1 MNDMEQLV
9 NDGLKNR
16 YGEVWVAMNEE
27 EIAFK
32 IEQSFKLYD
41 MIVVEY
47 RENQSA
53 RNYNLMITAMLS
65 LQYWTQKRSNSFTIS
80 EDF

>member
-9 NDGLKNR
+9 NTSLKTE
-16 YGEVWVAMNEE
+16 YGEVWVAMDEE
-27 EIAFK
+27 EISTK
-32 IEQSFKLYD
+32 IEQSKKLYD
-41 MIVVEY
+41 IVVVDY
-47 RENQSA
+47 RDNQSA

>member
-1 MNDMEQLV
+1 MNDMEILV
-9 NDGLKNR
+9 NASLKTE
-16 YGEVWVAMNEE
+16 YGEVWVAMDEE
-27 EIAFK
+27 EISTK
-32 IEQSFKLYD
+32 IEQSRKLYD
-41 MIVVEY
+41 MVVIEY

>member
-9 NDGLKNR
+9 NTSLKAE

-27 EIAFK
+27 EISTK
-32 IEQSFKLYD
+32 IEQSKKLYD
-41 MIVVEY
+41 IVVVDY
-47 RENQSA
+47 RDNQSA

>member
-9 NDGLKNR
+9 NDGLKNK

-27 EIAFK
+27 DILFK
-32 IEQSFKLYD
+32 IEQSMKLYD

>member
-1 MNDMEQLV
+1 MNDMEELV
-9 NDGLKNR
+9 NTSLKAE

-27 EIAFK
+27 EISTK
-32 IEQSFKLYD
+32 LEQSKKLYD
-41 MIVVEY
+41 IVVVDY
-47 RENQSA
+47 RDNQSA

>member
-9 NDGLKNR
+9 NDGLKNK
-16 YGEVWVAMNEE
+16 YGEVWVAMDEE
-27 EIAFK
+27 DISFK
-32 IEQSFKLYD
+32 IEQSIKLYD
-41 MIVVEY
+41 MVVIEY

-65 LQYWTQKRSNSFTIS
+65 LQYWTQKRSNSFTLS

>member
-9 NDGLKNR
+9 NESLKTE

-27 EIAFK
+27 EISTK
-32 IEQSFKLYD
+32 IEQSRKLYD
-41 MIVVEY
+41 MIVIEY

-53 RNYNLMITAMLS
+53 RNYNIMITAMLS
-65 LQYWTQKRSNSFTIS
+65 LQYWTQKRSNSFTMS

>member
-16 YGEVWVAMNEE
+16 YGEVWVAMDEK
-27 EIAFK
+27 EISSK
-32 IEQSFKLYD
+32 IEQSLKLYD

-65 LQYWTQKRSNSFTIS
+65 LQYWTNKRSNSFTIT

>member
-1 MNDMEQLV
+1 MNDMEELV
-9 NDGLKNR
+9 NTSLKAE

-27 EIAFK
+27 EISTK
-32 IEQSFKLYD
+32 IEQSKKLYD
-41 MIVVEY
+41 IVVVDY
-47 RENQSA
+47 RDNQSA